1 MYLSSVCVSVV
12 AVPRMWDVE
21 GGVLP
26 IVTCKGKLHP
36 KLVPF
41 SGLRYIRELGMH
53 ELKHMEG

>member
-12 AVPRMWDVE
+12 AVPRME

-26 IVTCKGKLHP
+26 IVACKGKLHP